1 MPFCQAGYSPSMA
14 ASARAAWISPAES
27 GVSESACA
35 GSAGRSTARVR
46 TRERMRLNMANLRD
60 KLVDI
65 PMIPLMRL
73 YCKKTRGASG
83 FPPRAM
89 ENLQAESGGF
99 SADFT
104 ERRFQYL

>member
-1 MPFCQAGYSPSMA
+1 
-14 ASARAAWISPAES
+14 
-27 GVSESACA
+27 
-35 GSAGRSTARVR
+35 
-46 TRERMRLNMANLRD
+46 MANLRD